1 MNKNHKIII
10 VIILVILAT
19 LVGISKRRDNDAA
32 RAPIA
37 TSTDVIVNESND
49 FYSIKAEI
57 PTEPK
62 DKDNI
67 MFTTATD
74 IINNKKEQWKVG
86 GALYNEEQN
95 ISQQYPDRPAMQYE
109 LDIQYDKYESN
120 AKGTVSYVFKNYE
133 FTGGA
138 HGGTGLKTYTFNE
151 NGLVD
156 LATIL
161 NFTFQNNVA
170 MTRLLE
176 SKLEGQLGELHN
188 EEMLNEGLGLAFLKA
203 DGTFDKTKSDGFDF
217 RSNFD
222 NFVILDEGIK
232 FIFGQYQVG
241 PYAAGMQEVTL
252 KWDELAPYLVK

>member
-1 MNKNHKIII
+1 MNNTKKIII
-10 VIILVILAT
+10 ITILVILAT
-19 LVGISKRRDNDAA
+19 LVGISKRKANDIVI
-32 RAPIA
+32 APTA
-37 TSTDVIVNESND
+37 TSTDVVVNESTD

-74 IINNKKEQWKVG
+74 IINNKKEQWKIG

-95 ISQQYPDRPAMQYE
+95 ISTQYPDRPAVKYE
-109 LDIQYDKYESN
+109 LDIQYDKFESET
-120 AKGTVSYVFKNYE
+120 KGTVSYVFKNYE

-138 HGGTGLKTYTFNE
+138 HGGTGLKTYTFDS

-161 NFTFQNNVA
+161 NFTSENKVA
-170 MTRLLE
+170 MTRLIE
-176 SKLEGQLGELHN
+176 SKLKVQLGELHN
-188 EEMLNEGLGLAFLKA
+188 EQMLSEGLGLAYLKA

-222 NFVILDEGIK
+222 NFAILDGGIK

-241 PYAAGMQEVTL
+241 PYAAGMQEVML
-252 KWDELAPYLVK
+252 SWEELGPYLVK